1 METATV
7 SFITRSIETRT
18 EWRTHPLEW
27 LRSIAAEFALTVSN
41 GDIWRSIA
49 IGLLL
54 GGFCLVLGTWV
65 ARRVGFLGRDAPVVE
80 SFGVGLATGLIVLAS
95 WWAAVASG
103 GRSAFTP
110 VALGFAAA
118 IGLALVRPA
127 GPREDEPRAAAPAHT
142 SDRAGWILAVV
153 LGSAFVAGVA
163 LLYGSTMVLSP
174 RDGVQPIEFMD
185 VAFYSILGADLGRT
199 GTETFISTSGFAN
212 VADVPAQVWY
222 HWGELWLA
230 SLAVNLLGITSLA
243 ARSFVVLPVLLLA
256 AATLTG
262 TLVRRVTG
270 TTSRGAFAFGFL
282 ACLFLAPVPLVS
294 GPFFGDWAVGLIF
307 GITLY
312 GLAAVAALLAMYGL
326 TVLTDRPAT
335 WALAGF
341 VGTAFAVLL
350 PAHLIL
356 ALLAVVGV
364 GAAVTAHA
372 ARSLRA
378 TGRLP
383 AVSQLWRRTLV
394 WTAVALL
401 ATLAWGTLTGH
412 GLGGSGASA
421 GVSAF
426 NGTWRDTLL
435 VVLVGAGAYLAIGAA
450 WFLAHREASLEVGL
464 YVGTIALLGA
474 GALAWGLR
482 LADFNMFHVFFGGL
496 VVFGTPV
503 AAIAA
508 WSLWLRLRA
517 TGRRSLA
524 LVVILLCFTQIEFA
538 ASLGILRLQRFGP
551 GNYEPVPLSL
561 LTSIRDLPADAKV
574 AYACQPG
581 EEQSV
586 WDPRLLAIG
595 AHTDRRI
602 VPMCFE
608 ADALRQLVGGEP
620 TFDDISPLFVA
631 APQRALY
638 PTASARPSADAVVA
652 FMQANGIDY
661 IYADSVHPN
670 VLVPDAT
677 PIATDGEFEL
687 LRIP

>member
-1 METATV
+1 M
-7 SFITRSIETRT
+7 
-18 EWRTHPLEW
+18 EW
-27 LRSIAAEFALTVSN
+27 LQSIAAEFAITISN
-41 GDIWRSIA
+41 GDVWRSIGV
-49 IGLLL
+49 GLLF
-54 GGFCLVLGTWV
+54 GGICLVLGTWM
-65 ARRVGFLGRDAPVVE
+65 ARRVGLLGRDAPVAE
-80 SFGVGLATGLIVLAS
+80 TFGVGLATGLLVLAA
-95 WWAAVASG
+95 WWAAIASG

-110 VALGFAAA
+110 VAVGFAIA
-118 IGLALVRPA
+118 IGLAVARPA
-127 GPREDEPRAAAPAHT
+127 GHLSVGPRAA
-142 SDRAGWILAVV
+142 DRPRTLRRNGLV
-153 LGSAFVAGVA
+153 LGLVLGGAFITAVA

-185 VAFYSILGADLGRT
+185 VAFYSLLGADLGRT
-199 GTETFISTSGFAN
+199 GTETFVSTSGFAQL
-212 VADVPAQVWY
+212 AGVPSQVWY

-230 SLAVNLLGITSLA
+230 SAVVNLLGVAPLA

-270 TTSRGAFAFGFL
+270 TMSRGALLFGFL
-282 ACLFLAPVPLVS
+282 ACLFLAPVPLLS

-312 GLAAVAALLAMYGL
+312 GLAVVAVLLAMYSL
-326 TVLTDRPAT
+326 TVLSDRPAT

-341 VGTAFAVLL
+341 VGTAFALL
-350 PAHLIL
+350 VPAHLLL
-356 ALLAVVGV
+356 ALLAVAGV
-364 GAAVTAHA
+364 GSAVTVRAVQ
-372 ARSLRA
+372 SLRA

-383 AVSQLWRRTLV
+383 AVPQIWRRTLV
-394 WTAVALL
+394 WTAVALVV
-401 ATLAWGTLTGH
+401 TLIWGTLTGH
-412 GLGGSGASA
+412 GVGGNGASA
-421 GVSAF
+421 GVEAF
-426 NGTWRDTLL
+426 NATWRDTLI
-435 VVLVGAGAYLAIGAA
+435 VVIVGAGAFLAIPAA
-450 WFLAHREASLEVGL
+450 WVLARRDAPLEAGL
-464 YVGTIALLGA
+464 YVGTTALLVA

-503 AAIAA
+503 AAMAA
-508 WSLWLRLRA
+508 WSLWMRLRA
-517 TGRRSLA
+517 AGRRSLA

-551 GNYEPVPLSL
+551 GNYEPVPLGL
-561 LTSIRDLPADAKV
+561 LATIRGLPTDAKI

-608 ADALRQLVGGEP
+608 SDALRQLVGGDP
-620 TFDDISPLFVA
+620 TLDVMSPLFLS
-631 APQRALY
+631 APQRALF
-638 PTASARPSADAVVA
+638 PTSSARPSADAVVA

-661 IYADSVHPN
+661 IYADRVHPN
-670 VLVPDAT
+670 ALVPNAT
-677 PIATDGEFEL
+677 PVAAVGEFQL
-687 LRIP
+687 LRVP

>member
-1 METATV
+1 
-7 SFITRSIETRT
+7 
-18 EWRTHPLEW
+18 LEW

-41 GDIWRSIA
+41 GDVWRSIA
-49 IGLLL
+49 IGLLV
-54 GGFCLVLGTWV
+54 GGLCLVLGTWV
-65 ARRVGFLGRDAPVVE
+65 ARRVGLLARDAPVAE
-80 SFGVGLATGLIVLAS
+80 TFGVGLATGLIVLAA
-95 WWAAVASG
+95 WWAAVVSG

-118 IGLALVRPA
+118 IGLAIARPA
-127 GPREDEPRAAAPAHT
+127 GSPDNEPRVAASPGASSRTP
-142 SDRAGWILAVV
+142 WIVAAL
-153 LGSAFVAGVA
+153 LGGAFVIGIA

-185 VAFYSILGADLGRT
+185 VAFYSLLGSDLGRT
-199 GTETFISTSGFAN
+199 GTETFVSTSGFAQM
-212 VADVPAQVWY
+212 AGMPSQVWY

-230 SLAVNLLGITSLA
+230 SVVVNLLGVAPMA

-270 TTSRGAFAFGFL
+270 TTSGGAFVFGFL
-282 ACLFLAPVPLVS
+282 ACLFLAPVPLLS
-294 GPFFGDWAVGLIF
+294 GPFFSDWAVGLIF

-312 GLAAVAALLAMYGL
+312 GLAAVAVLLAMYSL
-326 TVLTDRPAT
+326 TVLTERPAT

-364 GAAVTAHA
+364 GAAVTVRA
-372 ARSLRA
+372 AQSLRA
-378 TGRLP
+378 TGHLP
-383 AVSQLWRRTLV
+383 EVSPLWRRTLI
-394 WTAVALL
+394 WTAVALVL
-401 ATLAWGTLTGH
+401 TVAWGTLTGH
-412 GLGGSGASA
+412 GVGGNGASV
-421 GVSAF
+421 GVEAF
-426 NGTWRDTLL
+426 NATWRDTL
-435 VVLVGAGAYLAIGAA
+435 VVVVVGAGAFLAIPAA
-450 WFLAHREASLEVGL
+450 WVLARRDAPLESSL
-464 YVGTIALLGA
+464 YVGTVALLVA

-508 WSLWLRLRA
+508 WSLWKRLRA
-517 TGRRSLA
+517 AGRRSLA
-524 LVVILLCFTQIEFA
+524 LVVILLCFAQIEFSA
-538 ASLGILRLQRFGP
+538 PLGILRLQRFGP
-551 GNYEPVPLSL
+551 GDYEPVPLAL
-561 LTSIRDLPADAKV
+561 LTAVRALPVDAKI

-581 EEQSV
+581 EELAV
-586 WDPRLLAIG
+586 WDARLLAIS

-608 ADALRQLVGGEP
+608 SDAFAPYVGGHLDLDVVSPFFLSVPQQGLFP
-620 TFDDISPLFVA
+620 TSSASPSPGEVIE
-631 APQRALY
+631 
-638 PTASARPSADAVVA
+638 

-661 IYADSVHPN
+661 IYADRVHPN

-677 PIATDGEFEL
+677 PVATVGEFQL

>member
-1 METATV
+1 M
-7 SFITRSIETRT
+7 
-18 EWRTHPLEW
+18 EW

-54 GGFCLVLGTWV
+54 GGFCLALGTWV
-65 ARRVGFLGRDAPVVE
+65 ARRVGFLGRDAPVAE
-80 SFGVGLATGLIVLAS
+80 TFGVGLATGLIVLAS

-118 IGLALVRPA
+118 IGLALVRPV

-199 GTETFISTSGFAN
+199 GTETFISTSGFAQ

-270 TTSRGAFAFGFL
+270 TTSRGAFVFGFL

-364 GAAVTAHA
+364 GAAVDRPCRPVAPGDRPPA
-372 ARSLRA
+372 
-378 TGRLP
+378 GRL
-383 AVSQLWRRTLV
+383 A
-394 WTAVALL
+394 AL
-401 ATLAWGTLTGH
+401 ATDAGLDRGRAAGDP
-412 GLGGSGASA
+412 GLGHAHRAWSRGQR
-421 GVSAF
+421 GV
-426 NGTWRDTLL
+426 GRRLGVQRTWRDTLL

-450 WFLAHREASLEVGL
+450 WFLARREASLEVGL
-464 YVGTIALLGA
+464 YVGAIALLGA

-561 LTSIRDLPADAKV
+561 LAAIRDLPADAKV

-631 APQRALY
+631 APQRALF

-661 IYADSVHPN
+661 IYADRVHPN